1 MNRKNIITVLL
12 AMLMIAQC
20 IRSPTTTEAGVK
32 DTYISKTAYDACM
45 KYGKECG
52 ICPELIM
59 SIIET
64 ESHGDPKA
72 KNGSCKR
79 LMQVSER
86 WHKDR
91 MKKLGVKSLY
101 DERRN
106 IHVGTDYLAE
116 LFDKYS
122 DVATVLMIYHGEKNA
137 ISKSK
142 SGKISHYAKTILERS
157 AQLEKIHKK

>member
-1 MNRKNIITVLL
+1 MNRKNVITVLL
-12 AMLMIAQC
+12 ALLMIMQC
-20 IRSPTTTEAGVK
+20 IRSPTTAEAGAK

-45 KYGKECG
+45 KYGKEYG

-59 SIIET
+59 SIVET
-64 ESHGDPKA
+64 ESHGDPKT
-72 KNGSCKR
+72 KNGSCKG

-91 MKKLGVKSLY
+91 MKKLGVKNLY
-101 DERRN
+101 DECGN

-116 LFDKYS
+116 LFDKYG
-122 DVATVLMIYHGEKNA
+122 DAATVLMVYHGEKNA
-137 ISKSK
+137 VRKSK
-142 SGKISHYAKTILERS
+142 SGKISYYAKTILDRS

>member
-1 MNRKNIITVLL
+1 
-12 AMLMIAQC
+12 MIMQC
-20 IRSPTTTEAGVK
+20 IRSPTTTEAGAK

-45 KYGKECG
+45 KYGKEYG

-72 KNGSCKR
+72 VNGSCKG
-79 LMQVSER
+79 LMQVSQR

-101 DERRN
+101 DERGN
-106 IHVGTDYLAE
+106 IRVGTDYLAE
-116 LFDKYS
+116 LKEKHG
-122 DVATVLMIYHGEKNA
+122 DVATALMVYHGEKDA
-137 ISKSK
+137 VKKSK
-142 SGKISHYAKTILERS
+142 SGKISYYAKTILKRS
-157 AQLEKIHKK
+157 AELEKLHKKK

>member
-1 MNRKNIITVLL
+1 MKRKNMITVLL
-12 AMLMIAQC
+12 ALFMIMQC
-20 IRSPTTTEAGVK
+20 IRSPTSVQAGVK

-45 KYGKECG
+45 KYGKEYG

-72 KNGSCKR
+72 KNGSCKG

-91 MKKLGVKSLY
+91 MKKLGVKNLY
-101 DERRN
+101 DECGN

-116 LFDKYS
+116 LFDKYG
-122 DVATVLMIYHGEKNA
+122 DAATVLMVYHGERNA
-137 ISKSK
+137 VSKSK
-142 SGKISHYAKTILERS
+142 SGKISYYAKTILDRS